1 MTQVQPR
8 PGFDDEVRADVRY
21 EKGLLAKAG
30 VAVVLVLI
38 VIGLRLLFLS

>member
-8 PGFDDEVRADVRY
+8 PDFDDEVRGDARY
-21 EKGLLAKAG
+21 EQGLLAKAIA
-30 VAVVLVLI
+30 AVVLVLI

>member
-1 MTQVQPR
+1 MTQVPPR
-8 PGFDDEVRADVRY
+8 PDFDDEVRADVRY

-30 VAVVLVLI
+30 AALVLVLI